1 MFHGYAI
8 TQEEAI
14 KQLQELLLI
23 YIKGHEKIIT
33 FDPDFSI
40 NALKINALDDK
51 EFKKVLIDKFHNF
64 SWPCND
70 TYMNIEYANGFF
82 ETSIVIDDCK
92 SAGEK
97 LLTPLT
103 LLFPEYYL

>member
-1 MFHGYAI
+1 MI
-8 TQEEAI
+8 
-14 KQLQELLLI
+14 LI
-23 YIKGHEKIIT
+23 
-33 FDPDFSI
+33 
-40 NALKINALDDK
+40 LNALDIK
-51 EFKKVLIDKFHNF
+51 EFEKVLRDKFHNF

-82 ETSIVIDDCK
+82 EKTDVIDNCK
-92 SAGEK
+92 AAGEK